1 MSTNS
6 NSQFLGYLHSF
17 RGFAIINIV
26 LIHAIVAALVAI
38 DDMNFSNPIALINEV
53 LFHDS
58 TLYFTIISGLLFSA
72 ILRPRGY
79 KAFYKS
85 KFMNVLLPYAFIT
98 LIVSLGKAS
107 QSEGLEEN
115 GYLMTLVTTFGN
127 DMLYGKAI
135 GLYWYLPVLF
145 FLFAITPVVDYLI
158 SLKKVGIVFMVL
170 MASAP
175 LLISRVQ
182 MAFDYILP
190 IESFIYFLGAYS
202 LGIWLGTDLDRYMAW
217 IKSNVVLFWLVAFV
231 STVVLFYLFVADI
244 NMVGFVSLQE
254 TFFYIQKMAVAGA
267 VLVWM
272 KDKLN
277 TPPKWLDRFAK
288 DSFGIYF
295 IHGYLA
301 FGGIPLFMWILG
313 FEAISPFNTLIGS
326 VILFAF
332 SVGVSMVVIW
342 LFRKMMGKK
351 SRMLVGS

>member
-1 MSTNS
+1 MSTS
-6 NSQFLGYLHSF
+6 SSSQFLGYLHSF

-26 LIHAIVAALVAI
+26 LIHAVVAALVAI
-38 DDMNFSNPIALINEV
+38 DEMDFSNLIALTNEV

-72 ILRPRGY
+72 ILRSRGY

-85 KFMNVLLPYAFIT
+85 KAMNVLAPYAFIT
-98 LIVSLGKAS
+98 LLVALGKAS
-107 QSEGLEEN
+107 QSPDLEQS
-115 GYLMTLVTTFGN
+115 GYFAVLLNTFGM

-145 FLFAITPVVDYLI
+145 FLFIITPLVDYLI
-158 SLKKVGIVFMVL
+158 NLRKIGIVLMLL
-170 MASAP
+170 MALAP
-175 LLISRVQ
+175 LLVSRVQ
-182 MAFDYILP
+182 MAFEYILP
-190 IESFIYFLGAYS
+190 IESFIYFLGAYA
-202 LGIWLGTDLDRYMAW
+202 LGIWLGTDLDKYMTW
-217 IKSNVVLFWLVAFV
+217 IKSKMILFLVIAAI
-231 STVVLFYLFVADI
+231 STVVLFYLFIKDI

-254 TFFYIQKMAVAGA
+254 TFFYIQKMALAGI

-272 KDKLN
+272 KDNLN
-277 TPPKWLDRFAK
+277 TPPRWLDRFAK

-313 FEAISPFNTLIGS
+313 FDAISPFNTLIGS
-326 VILFAF
+326 LILFAF
-332 SVGVSMVVIW
+332 SVGMSMGLIW
-342 LFRKMMGKK
+342 LFRKMMGKR

>member
-1 MSTNS
+1 MPTNS

-26 LIHAIVAALVAI
+26 LIHAVVASLVAI
-38 DDMNFSNPIALINEV
+38 EDMNMSNPIALINEV

-85 KFMNVLLPYAFIT
+85 KVMNVLAPYAFIT
-98 LIVSLGKAS
+98 LLVSLGKAG
-107 QSEGLEEN
+107 QSEVLEES
-115 GYLMTLVTTFGN
+115 GYFMALIQTFGM

-145 FLFAITPVVDYLI
+145 FLFIVTPLVDYLVN
-158 SLKKVGIVFMVL
+158 LKKVGIVFILL
-170 MASAP
+170 MALAP
-175 LLISRVQ
+175 LVVSRVQ
-182 MAFDYILP
+182 MAFEYILP
-190 IESFIYFLGAYS
+190 IESFIYFLGAYA
-202 LGIWLGTDLDRYMAW
+202 LGIWLGTDLDRYMNW
-217 IKSNVVLFWLVAFV
+217 IKSNMPLFLVVSIV
-231 STVVLFYLFVADI
+231 STGILFYLFIADV
-244 NMVGFVSLQE
+244 NMVGMISLQE
-254 TFFYIQKMAVAGA
+254 TFFYIQKIALAGV

-272 KDKLN
+272 RDRLN
-277 TPPKWLDRFAK
+277 TPPRWLDRFAK

-313 FEAISPFNTLIGS
+313 FEAISPFNTLLGS

-332 SVGVSMVVIW
+332 SVGVSMGVIW